1 MKGKITLV
9 GNKNTGKTTALRLL
23 ISLFLYQK
31 TSNTRFVVSAIWL
44 FDKKM
49 KKLKQISIQNANS
62 IIFKQADCRV
72 VIELHD
78 NNGIKYKVAISTIG
92 DDEKEVDLNWF
103 LFNDEEASKKQRV
116 DYDICV
122 SPCHVGD
129 KSTEM
134 ESLNFKWRMG
144 VQSSNK
150 LRPIQYGITILMN
163 STINFASCDKDIADD
178 YVREAEHDGT
188 LKKAKGGNNTNAIR
202 CNAYFIAHNIFNQI
216 LYMLNI

>member
-31 TSNTRFVVSAIWL
+31 TSNTCFAVSAIWL
-44 FDKKM
+44 FDKKL

-92 DDEKEVDLNWF
+92 DDEKEVSLNWY
-103 LFNDEEASKKQRV
+103 LFNDEENHKKQKV

-122 SPCHVGD
+122 SPCHLGD

-134 ESLNFKWRMG
+134 ESLSFKWRMG
-144 VQSSNK
+144 VQNNNK
-150 LRPIQYGITILMN
+150 LRPIQYGITILMDSVNN
-163 STINFASCDKDIADD
+163 STSHTQDTADD
-178 YVREAEHDGT
+178 YIKEAERDGI
-188 LKKAKGGNNTNAIR
+188 LKKAKGSNNTNVIR
-202 CNAYFIAHNIFNQI
+202 RNAYFTAQNIFNQI
-216 LYMLNI
+216 LYMLNK